1 MRNERLGDAT
11 TRCKDWAD
19 NRFIEQENQ
28 DAVEGNCFRPA
39 CCRRSDDRS
48 LAVGAADRSTPEQ
61 AKALAEKAATYLKDK
76 GPDAALPAFNDRN
89 GSFVHGD
96 LYVFV
101 FDMNGKYLASGANP
115 TLTGTNAK
123 DLKDAEGKP
132 VVQDMIAKAKENGSG
147 QVDYLWLNRSN
158 NKVEHKSSY
167 VVRTGDYIVGAGAYA
182 P

>member
-1 MRNERLGDAT
+1 MPLKVIVSGLLVVAGLMT
-11 TRCKDWAD
+11 A
-19 NRFIEQENQ
+19 
-28 DAVEGNCFRPA
+28 P
-39 CCRRSDDRS
+39 
-48 LAVGAADRSTPEQ
+48 LAVSAADRSTPEQ
-61 AKALAEKAATYLKDK
+61 TKALAEKAATYLKDK

-123 DLKDAEGKP
+123 DLNSP
-132 VVQDMIAKAKENGSG
+132 
-147 QVDYLWLNRSN
+147 LR
-158 NKVEHKSSY
+158 
-167 VVRTGDYIVGAGAYA
+167 YI

>member
-1 MRNERLGDAT
+1 MRNERLRDAT

-19 NRFIEQENQ
+19 IGSLNRRTKMPLKVIVSGLLVV
-28 DAVEGNCFRPA
+28 AGLMTAP
-39 CCRRSDDRS
+39 

-101 FDMNGKYLASGANP
+101 FDMTGKYLASGANP

-147 QVDYLWLNRSN
+147 QVDYLWLR
-158 NKVEHKSSY
+158 VLRAEWQP
-167 VVRTGDYIVGAGAYA
+167 I
-182 P
+182 